1 MYGIGFTAEAHSD
14 IKALPKNV
22 RNSLR
27 KEIEKLAADPVG
39 PSLNLRDPLQGWRSY
54 HWRGYRIIFAVLEDR
69 ETVVI
74 AAVGKRLPQS
84 QADVYRR
91 LEGLAKEGKLAEAI
105 LRAMNIGSP
114 DLSRSNPPRCVRS

>member
-1 MYGIGFTAEAHSD
+1 MYRIGFTAEAHSD

-39 PSLNLRDPLQGWRSY
+39 PSLDLRDPLQGWRSY
-54 HWRGYRIIFAVLEDR
+54 HWHNYRIIFAVLEDL
-69 ETVVI
+69 ETVAI

-105 LRAMNIGSP
+105 LRAM
-114 DLSRSNPPRCVRS
+114 RSFGK